1 VHLRSDCGRP
11 RGGAG
16 GIADRG
22 KTAIVGQQDV
32 QAKDAPARRVEIT
45 EGAKVEE
52 LVNGLQNMGATARD
66 VISILQA
73 IKAAGALDADLE
85 VI

>member
-1 VHLRSDCGRP
+1 V
-11 RGGAG
+11 
-16 GIADRG
+16 
-22 KTAIVGQQDV
+22 VGQQDV
-32 QAKDAPARRVEIT
+32 QTKELSVRRVEIT
-45 EGAKVEE
+45 EGAKVEQ